1 MNLTLRLRLQNHL
14 DNGEVTEFLVSEE
27 NYLKAIKV
35 IPESI
40 FQYIYQV
47 GDDKYYRIS
56 TKDLIENDVYYYFDF
71 VPKGNY
77 ALLEFNIE
85 NYLKPMSNDRKF
97 NFLEKWEYGKDKKRV
112 VISHK
117 NCQDG
122 AGVVAV
128 VKHHKDIIL
137 ESENNV
143 WDNIE
148 YMFLDYNSFDFQEL
162 KTILTGKLVYV
173 GDFSFKDGQLQEL
186 EEVVEDIITVDH
198 HKGVYDDVVSDKDNV
213 HVDLT
218 KSGALLAWEFFFGLD
233 IRAPF
238 IIALI
243 SDRDLWNFFY
253 GLESKA
259 LFLLLKKEGHDQIMQ
274 YMSEDEEVSIVQLKD
289 DLEKYIEEV
298 VGLEKSYI
306 KRAEQAIPYILLNTN
321 LHGLNLTSS
330 VSDILNVVSKIK
342 DTPSFA
348 YWFDNEMNAMQ
359 FSFRNHKDD
368 VHVNLLAKVIGG
380 DGHVQAS
387 GSRVNI
393 EQLNLNAFFVNKII
407 EVWLTVGNN
416 ETSSLFHSCGIS
428 EYGTVSLANC
438 ASVMEKKGL
447 DFHDL
452 FVVKRDT
459 NQDLVIYK
467 K

>member
-1 MNLTLRLRLQNHL
+1 MNLGLRLKLQDHL
-14 DNGEVTEFLVSEE
+14 DNGEVTEFLVTEE

-35 IPESI
+35 IP
-40 FQYIYQV
+40 
-47 GDDKYYRIS
+47 DDGFEKISNNHRKIS
-56 TKDLIENDVYYYFDF
+56 TKVLIENDVYHFFDLINGTNHL
-71 VPKGNY
+71 V
-77 ALLEFNIE
+77 FNIE
-85 NYLKPMSNDRKF
+85 AYLKPMANDRKF
-97 NFLEKWEYGKDKKRV
+97 NFLEKWECGKDKKRV

-117 NCQDG
+117 NCHDD
-122 AGVVAV
+122 AGVVSV

-143 WDNIE
+143 WDDIE
-148 YMFLDYNSFDFQEL
+148 YMYLDYNTFDFQEL
-162 KTILTGKLVYV
+162 KTNLTGKLVYV
-173 GDFSFKDGQLQEL
+173 GDFSFKSDQLEEL

-198 HKGVYDDVVSDKDNV
+198 HKGVYNDIVSDKDNV

-253 GLESKA
+253 GIESKA
-259 LFLLLKKEGHDQIMQ
+259 TYLLIKKEGHDQIMQ
-274 YMSEDEEVSIVQLKD
+274 YMSNDEEISIVQLKD

-298 VGLEKSYI
+298 VSLEKSFV
-306 KRAEQAIPYILLNTN
+306 KRAEQAIPYTILDTK

-348 YWFDNEMNAMQ
+348 YWFDNETNAMQ

-368 VHVNLLAKVIGG
+368 IHVDLLAKVIGG

-393 EQLNLNAFFVNKII
+393 SQLDLDTFFDKKII
-407 EVWLTVGNN
+407 NVRLNTGNN
-416 ETSSLFHSCGIS
+416 ETSILFHKHGIS
-428 EYGTVSLANC
+428 ECGCVTLTNC
-438 ASVMEKKGL
+438 KYVMKEEGL

-452 FVVKRDT
+452 FIVKRDF

>member
-1 MNLTLRLRLQNHL
+1 MNLGLRLKLQDHL
-14 DNGEVTEFLVSEE
+14 ENGVVTEFLVGEE
-27 NYLKAIKV
+27 NYLKSIKV
-35 IPESI
+35 IPESV
-40 FQYIYQV
+40 FVNALLQNGVIYYQ
-47 GDDKYYRIS
+47 IS
-56 TKDLIENDVYYYFDF
+56 TQDLIENDVYHFFDL
-71 VPKGNY
+71 VDGTNH
-77 ALLEFNIE
+77 LEFNIE
-85 NYLKPMSNDRKF
+85 AYLKPMSNDVKF
-97 NFLEKWEYGKDKKRV
+97 DFLEKWEYGKDKQRV

-122 AGVVAV
+122 AGVTSV
-128 VKHHKDIIL
+128 VRYHKDIIL

-143 WDNIE
+143 WDGIE
-148 YMFLDYNSFDFQEL
+148 FMYLDYNSFDFQEL
-162 KTILTGKLVYV
+162 KSNLVGKLVYV
-173 GDFSFKDGQLQEL
+173 GDFSFKSGQLEEL
-186 EEVVEDIITVDH
+186 EEVVEAIVTVDH
-198 HKGVYDDVVSDKDNV
+198 HKGVYDDAVADKDNV

-253 GLESKA
+253 GIESKA
-259 LFLLLKKEGHDQIMQ
+259 LHLLIKKEGHDQIMQ

-416 ETSSLFHSCGIS
+416 ETSGLFHSCGIS

>member
-1 MNLTLRLRLQNHL
+1 MNLALRLRLQNHL
-14 DNGEVTEFLVSEE
+14 DNGEVTEFLVNEE

-35 IPESI
+35 IPESV
-40 FQYIYQV
+40 FVNAYLKDDVVYYQ
-47 GDDKYYRIS
+47 IS
-56 TKDLIENDVYYYFDF
+56 TKDLIENDVYHFFD
-71 VPKGNY
+71 
-77 ALLEFNIE
+77 LLDGTNHLVFNIE
-85 NYLKPMSNDRKF
+85 AYLKPMCNDRKF

-122 AGVVAV
+122 AGVTNVIRY
-128 VKHHKDIIL
+128 HKDIIL

-143 WDNIE
+143 WDGIE

-162 KTILTGKLVYV
+162 KNNLTGKLVYV
-173 GDFSFKDGQLQEL
+173 GDFSFKTGHLEEL

-198 HKGVYDDVVSDKDNV
+198 HKGVYDDAVADKDNV

-218 KSGALLAWEFFFGLD
+218 KSGALLAWEFFFGID

-259 LFLLLKKEGHDQIMQ
+259 LYLLIKKEGHDQIMQ

-298 VGLEKSYI
+298 VSLEKSYI
-306 KRAEQAIPYILLNTN
+306 KRAEQAIPYTLLNTN
-321 LHGLNLTSS
+321 LHGINLTST

-348 YWFDNEMNAMQ
+348 YWFDNELDAMQ

-393 EQLNLNAFFVNKII
+393 GQLNLNAFFVNKII

-416 ETSSLFHSCGIS
+416 ETSMLFHKHGVSVIDV
-428 EYGTVSLANC
+428 VSLANC
-438 ASVMEKKGL
+438 RRVMENEGL
-447 DFHDL
+447 SFHDL
-452 FVVKRDT
+452 FEVKRDT